1 MRILISC
8 TVTVQASSAGPSSLV
23 QHHSSRPTA
32 ISMHAGSGLVTTDGV
47 SHWIITSPLLENQE
61 QSRHI
66 APHTE
71 TPTQPPIARY
81 LLSLPPWTFASI
93 RHLVPS
99 CTINAILDV
108 RILFF
113 CSARV
118 FRPTCRNGGSV
129 GKTQGKRKAQTK
141 EQLRGQQRIP
151 AHLLIQP
158 ASRKD
163 GRRVKIPYMEEN
175 RTIVD
180 QYGKVRTRSSQGK
193 PSMRKNFITLP
204 CRWGR
209 GI

>member
-1 MRILISC
+1 MPHAHPTLLPVRKMDCTDEGTRGMSTTYTSSVERVEGRGTTGRFETHRPSVHTLMRKQMR
-8 TVTVQASSAGPSSLV
+8 VQQKGNRGWKTESA
-23 QHHSSRPTA
+23 
-32 ISMHAGSGLVTTDGV
+32 D
-47 SHWIITSPLLENQE
+47 
-61 QSRHI
+61 
-66 APHTE
+66 
-71 TPTQPPIARY
+71 
-81 LLSLPPWTFASI
+81 
-93 RHLVPS
+93 
-99 CTINAILDV
+99 
-108 RILFF
+108 
-113 CSARV
+113 
-118 FRPTCRNGGSV
+118 
-129 GKTQGKRKAQTK
+129 KK
-141 EQLRGQQRIP
+141 QLRAQQRIP